1 MNYNVILS
9 HTYGCVTP
17 KKGKG
22 QDHCHCLQTPTNI
35 MEGEEHFFY
44 VASERDI
51 QSNTVDSGESHVKTT
66 QQTTF

>member
-1 MNYNVILS
+1 MNCNVILS

-17 KKGKG
+17 KKGMG

-35 MEGEEHFFY
+35 MEEEQFFS

-51 QSNTVDSGESHVKTT
+51 QSNTVDCGESHVKTT